1 MTKKQKVLSATKI
14 SVVTQLQSVQ
24 EKFKR
29 LKELRAEIAKS
40 KKLYTEHDA
49 LMNELMPLFVEVQA
63 DQFIIKRDVT
73 VGNQK
78 YRFTP
83 FFYDEKKSQVVA
95 KVWKS
100 AAFESGAIE

>member
-1 MTKKQKVLSATKI
+1 MTKKQKVLGKKI
-14 SVVTQLQSVQ
+14 TVLTQLQSVQ
-24 EKFKR
+24 DKFKR
-29 LKELRAEIAKS
+29 LKELRIEISKA
-40 KKLYTEHDA
+40 KKLYAEHDA
-49 LMNELMPLFVEVQA
+49 LMTELMPLFVEVTP

-83 FFYDEKKSQVVA
+83 FFYDEKKSQLVA

-100 AAFESGAIE
+100 TAFESGAVE